1 MMQQFP
7 AVTNRVRKHAMF
19 SGVQRTAGCADSQ
32 RMLRYGLFKT
42 TIGPAT
48 ESASLFILTL

>member
-1 MMQQFP
+1 MQQFP
-7 AVTNRVRKHAMF
+7 AVTNSVRKHVMF